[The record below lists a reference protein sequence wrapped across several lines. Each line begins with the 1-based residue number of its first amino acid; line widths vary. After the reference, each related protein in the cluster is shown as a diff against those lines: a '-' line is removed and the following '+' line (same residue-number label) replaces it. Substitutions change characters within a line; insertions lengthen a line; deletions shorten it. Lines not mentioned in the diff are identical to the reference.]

1 MRREFSLHSLW
12 HLIMQATHSK
22 HFYLTEIDP
31 IPGLV
36 VATDNTGI
44 ILHFEYGRS
53 PWKRPQGGEYSYFT
67 DREDQ
72 SKIADFELPEYER
85 MLRDARWAKL
95 KALLDESDMPF

>member
-12 HLIMQATHSK
+12 HLAMMSHSK
-22 HFYLTEIDP
+22 NFHLTEIDL

-36 VATDNTGI
+36 IATDNTGI
-44 ILHFEYGRS
+44 ILHFEHGRS
-53 PWKRPQGGEYSYFT
+53 PWKRLQGGEYSYFT
-67 DREDQ
+67 DSEDRQ
-72 SKIADFELPEYER
+72 KIEDFELPEYER

>member
-1 MRREFSLHSLW
+1 MKAEFSLHSLW
-12 HLIMQATHSK
+12 HLAMMATHSK
-22 HFYLTEIDP
+22 NFHLTEIDP

-67 DREDQ
+67 DSEDRQ
-72 SKIADFELPEYER
+72 KIADFDLPEYQR
-85 MLRDARWAKL
+85 MLWDARRAKVE
-95 KALLDESDMPF
+95 ALLAEDDIPF